1 MERVTYFAR
10 VRYGEH
16 LVCRGVEE
24 VFQPQLDI
32 ILDVNPNRP
41 QVLVCLRY
49 DDGLILLDGSQE
61 LLLVGSE
68 VLFSCHL
75 AINPRTFIRKE
86 FTWTSIVLGGSGGRQ
101 FDFSLSLEGVLPSSC
116 PAKNVLRPMSCSIR
130 TRDGSTLEREE
141 EWRGVGMNLRPRPR
155 RELVG

>member
-1 MERVTYFAR
+1 M
-10 VRYGEH
+10 GLSEH

-61 LLLVGSE
+61 LSLVESE
-68 VLFSCHL
+68 VLFSSPLTNQSAYLH
-75 AINPRTFIRKE
+75 
-86 FTWTSIVLGGSGGRQ
+86 Q
-101 FDFSLSLEGVLPSSC
+101 
-116 PAKNVLRPMSCSIR
+116 
-130 TRDGSTLEREE
+130 EE
-141 EWRGVGMNLRPRPR
+141 VHSDVNSPW
-155 RELVG
+155 